1 MVTLIFN
8 CTNAV
13 RSQRKQQFPYSIL
26 VHQYLQQVMSPL
38 RALQAISTV
47 ALIAASAT
55 MSSAHLIQ
63 HSSSLHSSFK
73 VRGGGM
79 DRVTKKKSK
88 ASKKSPRVHE
98 DAKDVINE
106 KMKESDVATAMGDAI
121 R

>member
-1 MVTLIFN
+1 
-8 CTNAV
+8 
-13 RSQRKQQFPYSIL
+13 
-26 VHQYLQQVMSPL
+26 
-38 RALQAISTV
+38 
-47 ALIAASAT
+47 
-55 MSSAHLIQ
+55 
-63 HSSSLHSSFK
+63 
-73 VRGGGM
+73 M